1 MEALRYLAAVLSA
14 VAVVT
19 AVQAWRAR
27 QPAGRAAAQPPGD
40 FPSGAP
46 RPRFPGPRRAPVF
59 LSHGVLLAGF
69 ALLLA
74 WVNRELSAFALSQSL
89 LLLLLLYPLAVL
101 DWVTLEV
108 DQRIVLAGLL
118 LRLAAVIAGDRLHTL
133 DAVLGMLA
141 GAGLITLAALA
152 YRAVRGRAGLGEGD
166 AGVLALAGGFVGWDG
181 LLPVLL
187 LAALSGVIAGLAVL
201 LALRK
206 PLDTPIPFVP
216 FLCAAALAV
225 HVAQRLGWTGFPLG

>member
-1 MEALRYLAAVLSA
+1 MDALRYVVAVLSA
-14 VAVVT
+14 VAGVTVV
-19 AVQAWRAR
+19 QGWLGR
-27 QPAGRAAAQPPGD
+27 QPEVPAAAGTPADLTGT
-40 FPSGAP
+40 P
-46 RPRFPGPRRAPVF
+46 RPRFSARLRAPVF
-59 LSHGVLLAGF
+59 LSHSVLLAGF
-69 ALLLA
+69 ALLLT
-74 WVNRELSAFALSQSL
+74 WVNRDLSAFALSQSL
-89 LLLLLLYPLAVL
+89 FLLLLLYPLAVL

-118 LRLAAVIAGDRLHTL
+118 LRLAAVIAGDRLHTI
-133 DAVLGMLA
+133 DAILGMLA
-141 GAGLITLAALA
+141 GAGMITLAALA

-187 LAALSGVIAGLAVL
+187 LAALAGVIVGLAVL
-201 LALRK
+201 LSLRK

-225 HVAQRLGWTGFPLG
+225 HVAQRLGWTGLPLG